1 MCGVASDF
9 GLFTE
14 QLIAPA
20 TEPMRDHAQ
29 LDTDKQRRDN
39 RSDANAAQSVQE
51 DQAGDE
57 RNNDHGHVKRDFDG
71 LPVSVEMA
79 SIAPSPA
86 SGIMSAG
93 T

>member
-1 MCGVASDF
+1 MPTLPSPCRKIRQVMSEMM
-9 GLFTE
+9 T
-14 QLIAPA
+14 
-20 TEPMRDHAQ
+20 M
-29 LDTDKQRRDN
+29 DTSN
-39 RSDANAAQSVQE
+39 VILTVGN
-51 DQAGDE
+51 
-57 RNNDHGHVKRDFDG
+57 G

>member
-1 MCGVASDF
+1 MRSSMPTSSAAMTV
-9 GLFTE
+9 
-14 QLIAPA
+14 
-20 TEPMRDHAQ
+20 PMPTLPSPCRKIRQ
-29 LDTDKQRRDN
+29 VMSEMMTMDT
-39 RSDANAAQSVQE
+39 SNAILTV
-51 DQAGDE
+51 G
-57 RNNDHGHVKRDFDG
+57 NG

>member
-1 MCGVASDF
+1 MFA
-9 GLFTE
+9 E

-20 TEPMRDHAQ
+20 TEPMRNHAQ

-39 RSDANAAQSVQE
+39 RSDANAAQSVQVMSE
-51 DQAGDE
+51 MMTMDTSNAILTVG
-57 RNNDHGHVKRDFDG
+57 NG